1 MAHILVQIVKG
12 DSHGS
17 FLSRYYLTLFVFV
30 YSFDVSNDIDFR
42 GDDGGQYNLSRR
54 LGMRKALFE
63 KRKRISDYALIMG
76 MFGILVM
83 IAENEL
89 EAAGVYR
96 KVIEHS
102 HFTNY
107 ANQTLGQQFNQIRP
121 LTRQLFQ

>member
-1 MAHILVQIVKG
+1 ML
-12 DSHGS
+12 SS
-17 FLSRYYLTLFVFV
+17 FFCS
-30 YSFDVSNDIDFR
+30 
-42 GDDGGQYNLSRR
+42 GDDGQFNLSRR

-96 KVIEHS
+96 KVRGNRSDTGH
-102 HFTNY
+102 
-107 ANQTLGQQFNQIRP
+107 NQTFAILGYMLSYKTPAQNGPVIHNYELNYLCPRS
-121 LTRQLFQ
+121 LMLCLF

>member
-1 MAHILVQIVKG
+1 MA
-12 DSHGS
+12 
-17 FLSRYYLTLFVFV
+17 VFYQGIIKPV
-30 YSFDVSNDIDFR
+30 FGYSFDVSNGIDFR

-96 KVIEHS
+96 KVIQLS

-107 ANQTLGQQFNQIRP
+107 ANQTLRHPFKNLHNQQTQQDINSPIKSA
-121 LTRQLFQ
+121 